1 MKGANDLDYD
11 NTQDLLDIE
20 DEDSAPNQ
28 EADIIEDQIAAEDI
42 EQTLH
47 LDYTLKTCEERAGLV
62 NKIVEQ
68 TPAQNL
74 TNRYLEILGD
84 YIMGGITKEEKK
96 GRQYLTANRLIT
108 INKRETSYEG
118 LAEKLE
124 NGEDGIYNLIT
135 DNKNMFFQLKDP
147 ISERDIEEI
156 PGLKE
161 LREEIEKVEAAC
173 KSARGRRKYLL
184 KKQLIEMRKDQ
195 YVLRSSVRQPVVAT
209 PCAKGVNKVDLRIEY
224 WLDEN
229 GIPQSKG
236 VISFFDPK
244 HISAIMC
251 NYNGLKLA
259 VKDKFSSDFYFLM
272 LDFDELLNKAL
283 NDEPIFRDI
292 VQMKFDGVQNINIQ
306 KYLLKAYNKT
316 YTVEYIS
323 NLWRNKIPKL
333 IAQQAKIDYVIK
345 YYQSHKGARWK
356 KCSCCGVTKPAHTYF
371 YSKNSSSKDGWYSM
385 CKNCRN
391 AKNKK

>member
-1 MKGANDLDYD
+1 
-11 NTQDLLDIE
+11 
-20 DEDSAPNQ
+20 
-28 EADIIEDQIAAEDI
+28 
-42 EQTLH
+42 
-47 LDYTLKTCEERAGLV
+47 
-62 NKIVEQ
+62 
-68 TPAQNL
+68 
-74 TNRYLEILGD
+74 
-84 YIMGGITKEEKK
+84 MGGITKEEKK
-96 GRQYLTANRLIT
+96 GRQYLTTNRLIT

-173 KSARGRRKYLL
+173 KSARGKRKYLL

-195 YVLRSSVRQPVVAT
+195 YILRSSVRQPVVAA
-209 PCAKGVNKVDLRIEY
+209 PCAKGVNKIDLHVEY

-229 GIPQSKG
+229 RIPQSKG

-272 LDFDELLNKAL
+272 LDFDELLDKAL
-283 NDEPIFRDI
+283 NNEPIFRDI
-292 VQMKFDGVQNINIQ
+292 VNMKFDGIQNIDIQ
-306 KYLLKAYNKT
+306 KYLLKTYNKT

-333 IAQQAKIDYVIK
+333 IAQQAQIDYVIK
-345 YYQSHKGARWK
+345 YY
-356 KCSCCGVTKPAHTYF
+356 
-371 YSKNSSSKDGWYSM
+371 
-385 CKNCRN
+385 
-391 AKNKK
+391 